1 MNFKNKNIIKY
12 LDEIDKHLKTANRIQ
27 FEYNLLWSR
36 QFKDAPAV
44 YAFFR
49 KDELI
54 YIGETAS
61 LKKRM
66 SDIRRTYNHTFRKQ
80 IGKREFNAI
89 TNSKGVF
96 SNDIEVTLNLY
107 FEENI
112 SMTHY
117 YINFG
122 RSEAESYLIHKNK
135 GENADLLINK
145 IGKRDLKVIEA
156 LKDN

>member
-1 MNFKNKNIIKY
+1 MNFKNKDIIKY

-27 FEYNLLWSR
+27 FEFNLLWSR
-36 QFKDAPAV
+36 QFQDTPAV
-44 YAFFR
+44 YAFF
-49 KDELI
+49 KKTELI

-80 IGKREFNAI
+80 IGIREFNVI
-89 TNSKGVF
+89 TNNKGVF
-96 SNDIEVTLNLY
+96 PDAIETALNTY

-112 SMTHY
+112 SMTYY

-122 RSEAESYLIHKNK
+122 RSEAESYLIHKNE
-135 GENADLLINK
+135 GENADLLFNK

-156 LKDN
+156 LRS

>member
-1 MNFKNKNIIKY
+1 MDFKNKDIIKY
-12 LDEIDKHLKTANRIQ
+12 LDEIDKHLKTSSKVR
-27 FEYNLLWSR
+27 FEYNVLWSR
-36 QFKDAPAV
+36 QFNDTPAV
-44 YAFFR
+44 YAIFK
-49 KDELI
+49 KDVLI

-66 SDIRRTYNHTFRKQ
+66 SDIKRTYNHTFRKQ
-80 IGKREFNAI
+80 IGIREFNTI
-89 TNSKGVF
+89 INNKGVF
-96 SNDIEVTLNLY
+96 SDDIETALNNY

-112 SMTHY
+112 SLTYY

-135 GENADLLINK
+135 GENADLLFNK

-156 LKDN
+156 LKS